1 MRMSITTNDNACTGA
16 TICAVTLNH
25 LRYSAVYETS
35 SIASVLGTM
44 KPKRSTSTISWF
56 SGPKI
61 ALRISRN
68 GPPASITTSM
78 LPIASHM
85 ALRTRE
91 RVCSACQLAELRLQ
105 RLVERQARHE
115 ARDEIAETGG
125 HEGVRPSGW
134 DMCATCVR
142 TGYGVSFR
150 RT

>member
-1 MRMSITTNDNACTGA
+1 MRMSITTKDNACTGA

-44 KPKRSTSTISWF
+44 KPKRSTSTMTWF

-78 LPIASHM
+78 LPIAIHI

-91 RVCSACQLAELRLQ
+91 RVCSEY
-105 RLVERQARHE
+105 QARNTDSIGSSNVRRGTRRATRSLKRE
-115 ARDEIAETGG
+115 TRAVMKRSGPQVAERGLRCT
-125 HEGVRPSGW
+125 
-134 DMCATCVR
+134 
-142 TGYGVSFR
+142 
-150 RT
+150 